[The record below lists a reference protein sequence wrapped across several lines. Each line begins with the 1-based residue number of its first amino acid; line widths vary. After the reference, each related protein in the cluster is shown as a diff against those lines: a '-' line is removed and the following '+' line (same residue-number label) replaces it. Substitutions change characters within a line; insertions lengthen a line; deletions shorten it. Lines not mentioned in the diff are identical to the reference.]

1 MLKYVIM
8 MENTSN
14 MWSESSDK
22 ALLLM
27 IGKFIQESR
36 LKQNRNQQEVAE
48 AAGINRS
55 TLSQIE
61 NGRGGTLLTLIQ
73 ILRVLDQVSY
83 LKIFKVEEKA
93 SPLYLAKMEMKK
105 RKRARKNDNPKS
117 YPLPDW

>member
-1 MLKYVIM
+1 M
-8 MENTSN
+8 MDNIN
-14 MWSESSDK
+14 IKWNESSDN
-22 ALLLM
+22 ALLEV
-27 IGKFIQESR
+27 IGQFIQETR
-36 LKQNRNQQEVAE
+36 LKQNKSQQQVAD

-73 ILRVLDQVSY
+73 ILRVLDQISF
-83 LKIFKVEEKA
+83 LKVFKVEEKE

-105 RKRARKNDNPKS
+105 RRRSRNTNDPKS